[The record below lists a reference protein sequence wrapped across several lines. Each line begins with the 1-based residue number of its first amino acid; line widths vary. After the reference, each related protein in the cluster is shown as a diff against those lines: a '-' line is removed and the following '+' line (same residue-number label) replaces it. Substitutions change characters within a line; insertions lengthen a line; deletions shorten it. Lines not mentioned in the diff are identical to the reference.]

1 MDLGESGVF
10 GLVAAQL
17 AGREGGGK
25 SVGAHR
31 LDMGEPLALEMQ
43 VLRNLVRLRIA
54 QVINILFWTLDNI
67 SYGS

>member
-17 AGREGGGK
+17 ADWEGGGET
-25 SVGAHR
+25 VGAHH

-43 VLRNLVRLRIA
+43 VLKKLARQRIA
-54 QVINILFWTLDNI
+54 QVGDFQFDTWQ
-67 SYGS
+67 

>member
-10 GLVAAQL
+10 GMVAAQL
-17 AGREGGGK
+17 AGWEGGGK
-25 SVGAHR
+25 SVGAHH